1 MVVQY
6 TSGSEGS
13 VCSFFTVTPFILFR
27 CRGSVVPLVLPQIL
41 VAVACSFGAH
51 WWKETQGTPVFNGA
65 NAGFDVIG
73 VLLAFLMV
81 FKTQTAYQQFWQAS
95 GHVDGVLQL
104 SRSMA
109 MSAVS
114 AFTRSEHSDQEAR
127 RIIRL
132 LTLHYFT
139 VIEFFMRTGA
149 NATRDPAA
157 MNRLRSDIRML
168 TGEHEFLNLYPDED
182 VATQGSLSSHRCA
195 NPTKVL
201 FWVQLCVGRVFQA
214 GECAAPIFG
223 MLQGHINGLMSH
235 FWSMNKI
242 DKTQFPLPYSQIV
255 KILVMFYVFTLPAR
269 LIMEQTLLSTTLLTV
284 LAAVGFFGLDEVA
297 EILESPLG
305 NDPNDLNLRKYG
317 RKLLVDLSMIYEERN
332 AKLDTVFASEDD
344 FDLSAVLEEA
354 YSDAVRVGAFH
365 DASTASLLPSTTKKM
380 QPEQP
385 QGTPPTLQAAW
396 K

>member
-1 MVVQY
+1 M
-6 TSGSEGS
+6 
-13 VCSFFTVTPFILFR
+13 L
-27 CRGSVVPLVLPQIL
+27 PLVFPQICL
-41 VAVACSFGAH
+41 AVACSFAAY
-51 WWKETQGTPVFNGA
+51 WYKETEGTPVFNGA

-95 GHVDGVLQL
+95 GHVDGILQV

-114 AFTRSEHSDQEAR
+114 AFTHTDLADQEAR
-127 RIIRL
+127 RIVRL

-149 NATRDPAA
+149 NSTTVPATMD
-157 MNRLRSDIRML
+157 RLRTDIRAL
-168 TGEHEFLNLYPDED
+168 TGEQEFMSLYPGED
-182 VATQGSLSSHRCA
+182 TTTQGSLSAHRCG

-201 FWVQLCVGRVFQA
+201 FWIQLCIGRVYQA
-214 GECAAPIFG
+214 GDCAAPIFG

-269 LIMEQTLLSTTLLTV
+269 LISEQSLLSTSLLTS

-332 AKLDTVFASEDD
+332 MKLDTVFASEDD
-344 FDLSAVLEEA
+344 FDLSAVLDAA
-354 YSDAVRVGAFH
+354 YCDAVQVGPFH
-365 DASTASLLPSTTKKM
+365 DASRETLAHAKTPKMRPEKPQVHSLAETKPPPM
-380 QPEQP
+380 
-385 QGTPPTLQAAW
+385 GTPPRLQTAW